1 MRISVVEDNEALASA
16 IAFRLRDSGHS
27 VDLLHD
33 GKTAE
38 AFILRE
44 GSDLIVLD
52 VNLPGK
58 DGFEI
63 LSSLRAKGIGVPVIM
78 VTARADMSDRVTGLD
93 RGADD
98 YLVKP
103 FEMDE
108 LEARI
113 RALFRRQRQDI
124 VIRDTF
130 GRLSFD
136 KGSRQVYIDDKP
148 IEVPRKETA
157 LLECLLDSR
166 GRLVSKGQLIDHIYG
181 VGADIDDSAIE
192 PFVSRLRVKLKGSG
206 IVIRTARGLGYMLE
220 LDA

>member
-1 MRISVVEDNEALASA
+1 MRITVIEDNEALASA
-16 IAFRLRDSGHS
+16 VAFRLRGSGHA
-27 VDLLHD
+27 VDLLHN
-33 GKTAE
+33 GNLAE
-38 AFILRE
+38 AFVLRE

-58 DGFEI
+58 DGFEL
-63 LSSLRAKGIGVPVIM
+63 LSSLRAKGVTTPVIM
-78 VTARADMSDRVTGLD
+78 VTARADMTDRITGLD

-113 RALFRRQRQDI
+113 RALLRRQRLDLVVQEE
-124 VIRDTF
+124 F

-136 KGSRQVYIDDKP
+136 KGSRQVLIDGEV
-148 IEVPRKETA
+148 IEVPRKEAA

-181 VGADIDDSAIE
+181 VGADVDNSSIE
-192 PFVSRLRVKLKGSG
+192 PFVSRLRSRLKGSG
-206 IVIRTARGLGYMLE
+206 VLIKTARGLGYMLE
-220 LDA
+220 LEG

>member
-1 MRISVVEDNEALASA
+1 MRITVIEDNEALASA
-16 IAFRLRDSGHS
+16 VAFRLRGSGHA
-27 VDLLHD
+27 VDLLHN
-33 GKTAE
+33 GNSAE
-38 AFILRE
+38 AFVLRE

-58 DGFEI
+58 DGFEL
-63 LSSLRAKGIGVPVIM
+63 LSSLRAKGVTTPVIM
-78 VTARADMSDRVTGLD
+78 VTARADMTDRIAGLD

-103 FEMDE
+103 FEMEE

-113 RALFRRQRQDI
+113 RALLRRQRLDLVVQEK
-124 VIRDTF
+124 F

-136 KGSRQVYIDDKP
+136 KGSRQVLIDGEV
-148 IEVPRKETA
+148 IEVPRKEAA

-181 VGADIDDSAIE
+181 VGADVDDSAIE
-192 PFVSRLRVKLKGSG
+192 PFISRLRSRLKGSG
-206 IVIRTARGLGYMLE
+206 VLIKTARGLGYMLE
-220 LDA
+220 LED

>member
-1 MRISVVEDNEALASA
+1 MRITVIEDNEALASA
-16 IAFRLRDSGHS
+16 VAFRLRGNGHA

-33 GKTAE
+33 GASAE
-38 AFILRE
+38 AFVLRE

-58 DGFEI
+58 DGFEL
-63 LSSLRAKGIGVPVIM
+63 LSSLRAKGVTTPVIM
-78 VTARADMSDRVTGLD
+78 VTARADMTDRIAGLD

-103 FEMDE
+103 FEMEE

-113 RALFRRQRQDI
+113 RALLRRQRLDLVAQEE
-124 VIRDTF
+124 F

-136 KGSRQVYIDDKP
+136 KGSRQVLIDGEV
-148 IEVPRKETA
+148 IEVPRKEAA
-157 LLECLLDSR
+157 LLERLLDSR

-181 VGADIDDSAIE
+181 VGADVDDSSIE
-192 PFVSRLRVKLKGSG
+192 PFVSRLRSRLKGSG
-206 IVIRTARGLGYMLE
+206 VLIKTARGLGYMLE
-220 LDA
+220 LED